1 VRTFVYGVGDS
12 NNGGIVRQNIILS
25 KEYKARLD
33 AEAERIG
40 LSLSEIVRRGL
51 DLYFKKRGKNDKP

>member
-1 VRTFVYGVGDS
+1 
-12 NNGGIVRQNIILS
+12 VRQNIILS

>member
-1 VRTFVYGVGDS
+1 M
-12 NNGGIVRQNIILS
+12 RQNVILS

-33 AEAERIG
+33 AEAEKSG

-51 DLYFKKRGKNDKP
+51 DLYFRKAGKHDKH